1 MAQELLNKYVWI
13 LDTLSRF
20 KNLSLKELSERW
32 KNSRFSNGEG
42 LPRRTFYNYRR
53 AIADIF
59 CIEIKYNAVT
69 LEYYIDETGD
79 DAQASI
85 NRWMLNA
92 TSTNL
97 ALSDSK
103 DISHRIIL
111 EDVPSAREH
120 LGAVMQA
127 IKENRPVE
135 FDYAP
140 YTRVNASR
148 DVVLEPYFMNLLRQ
162 RWYVTGRSIDN
173 KIKTYALDR
182 MLKVKVLSRQ
192 FSIPEDFDLGEYTR
206 NAFGVIFSQG
216 EVYDVI
222 LKVDVRQSKYLRTL
236 PLHASQEES
245 VHDSYSLFRYRLR
258 LTPDFLSE
266 LLSMGSSVTVLAPLQ
281 LRTMITDELRRT
293 LENYNE

>member
-59 CIEIKYNAVT
+59 GIEIKYNAVT

-79 DAQASI
+79 DSQASI

-162 RWYVTGRSIDN
+162 RWYVTGRSADN

-236 PLHASQEES
+236 PLHASQEEA

-266 LLSMGSSVTVLAPLQ
+266 LLSMGSSLTVLAPLQ